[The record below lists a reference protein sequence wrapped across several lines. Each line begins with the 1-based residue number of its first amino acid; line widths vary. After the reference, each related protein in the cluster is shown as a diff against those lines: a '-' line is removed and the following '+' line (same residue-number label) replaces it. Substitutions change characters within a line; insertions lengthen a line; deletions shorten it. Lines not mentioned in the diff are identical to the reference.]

1 MTSDGRLEHKRTLVI
16 RGVAITSISSR
27 RALAVSI
34 SLIPYGLKLEKY
46 PSATRDASDGVG
58 TAFMTTGDRGEHKRN
73 SE

>member
-1 MTSDGRLEHKRTLVI
+1 M
-16 RGVAITSISSR
+16 
-27 RALAVSI
+27 SI

-58 TAFMTTGDRGEHKRN
+58 TAFMTTGDRGEHKLN